1 MKRYVT
7 VLELGTSKATLS
19 LASVQKDRTVEI
31 IGFDKL
37 SFPAL
42 VEDTFWMEEDHPVM
56 LDWLQHTLYAF
67 EDATNQMIPQIDVG
81 VPLSCVRLLH
91 RHRTFEDN
99 KTQPL
104 TYAESSRYRRKLG
117 AMRLPESLQSV
128 ERYWDVHRS
137 GTNVEGYYSDICVTK
152 SYLTHLYRFFRRNGI
167 RLGKVF
173 PSLPT
178 TAYVVM
184 NEAERKG
191 QTLLVDMGGY
201 TTDFLLCNREIPVYM
216 DSVPFG
222 GMHITNEISL
232 AINGSFDESER
243 WKRFASCGCDLAQQK
258 VFCQEVSRWLP
269 LMDRPVPR
277 GEHWTDE
284 ARLEVSAYYL
294 LHSAREVLYNIFE
307 RVAAQRGT
315 TSGEFYLLIAGGAL
329 GTLCGIEKLAAEIF
343 RISGDRVRL
352 LVPDALGF
360 AHPSNAA
367 SYAVVQAAAHA

>member
-1 MKRYVT
+1 MRRVP
-7 VLELGTSKATLS
+7 GTAGNSAPC
-19 LASVQKDRTVEI
+19 A
-31 IGFDKL
+31 
-37 SFPAL
+37 
-42 VEDTFWMEEDHPVM
+42 
-56 LDWLQHTLYAF
+56 
-67 EDATNQMIPQIDVG
+67 
-81 VPLSCVRLLH
+81 
-91 RHRTFEDN
+91 
-99 KTQPL
+99 
-104 TYAESSRYRRKLG
+104 
-117 AMRLPESLQSV
+117 LPESLQSV

-343 RISGDRVRL
+343 RISGDRCTPSGSGRLGLCPPVQRRL
-352 LVPDALGF
+352 LRRGAGSRPRVTPFPSHLPEAGEFVAMITELQQRDLLGQPSGTCGCRSLCTCDIMNPEGDNMLGMDVNTIVNDAKIRVVGVGG
-360 AHPSNAA
+360 AGSNAVNRMIEIGGSRA
-367 SYAVVQAAAHA
+367 WSMW